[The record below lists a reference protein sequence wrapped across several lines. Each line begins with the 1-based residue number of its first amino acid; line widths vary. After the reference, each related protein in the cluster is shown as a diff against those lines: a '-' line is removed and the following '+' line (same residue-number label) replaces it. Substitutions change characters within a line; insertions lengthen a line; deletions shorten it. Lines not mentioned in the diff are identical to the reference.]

1 MEEPYGHETARRIVR
16 RIIDRKGM
24 TTFGSAAKEAMM
36 REDMTSGDVV
46 NVLRGGAIR
55 STGERHG
62 AWRYRSRTRSMS
74 VDFLFRRDASER
86 GEPDEVV
93 IVGARR
99 HGP

>member
-1 MEEPYGHETARRIVR
+1 VEEPFDHETARRVVR
-16 RIIDRKGM
+16 RIIDRRGM

-55 STGERHG
+55 STEVRHG
-62 AWRYRSRTRSMS
+62 ARRYRSRTKTMS
-74 VDFLFRRDASER
+74 VDFLFRRHDSEQ